1 VTEPAAAPSEATTT
15 DAATLI
21 GRLVA
26 SGRTIACA
34 ESLTGGL
41 LAATLVDV
49 PGASNA
55 FLGGIVAYATELKR
69 ALVDVDAHLLEQRGA
84 VDPDVAEQL
93 ADHVRT
99 LCAVGGRPADL
110 GIGTTG
116 VAGPDPQDGHPPG
129 TVFIGI
135 ASARGIR
142 SVRLQLEGDRA
153 AVRRATVA
161 HAIDE
166 AMRELDALGPPAAEP
181 PA

>member
-1 VTEPAAAPSEATTT
+1 MTGPADSPPGAVATDATT
-15 DAATLI
+15 LI
-21 GRLVA
+21 DRLVA

-69 ALVDVDAHLLEQRGA
+69 ALVDVDGRLLEQRGP
-84 VDPDVAEQL
+84 VDPEVAEQL

-99 LCAVGGRPADL
+99 LCAVRGRPADL

-116 VAGPDPQDGHPPG
+116 VAGPDAQDGHPPG
-129 TVFIGI
+129 TVFVGV

-142 SVRLQLEGDRA
+142 SVALRLDGDRP

-161 HAIDE
+161 RAIAE
-166 AMRELDALGPPAAEP
+166 ALAELDALGTRSAE
-181 PA
+181 

>member
-1 VTEPAAAPSEATTT
+1 MTGPATSDPETTATEAEA
-15 DAATLI
+15 LI
-21 GRLVA
+21 ERLTA
-26 SGRTIACA
+26 SGRTVACA

-69 ALVDVDAHLLEQRGA
+69 ALVDVDAHLLEQRGP
-84 VDPDVAEQL
+84 VDPEVAEQL
-93 ADHVRT
+93 ADHVRA

-142 SVRLQLEGDRA
+142 SVALRLAGDRQE
-153 AVRRATVA
+153 VRRATVA
-161 HAIDE
+161 RAIAE
-166 AMRELDALGPPAAEP
+166 GLAELDAPAPGTAE
-181 PA
+181 

>member
-1 VTEPAAAPSEATTT
+1 MTGPAASPSEATAT

-69 ALVDVDAHLLEQRGA
+69 ALVDVDVHLLEQRGA
-84 VDPDVAEQL
+84 VDPEVAEQL

-99 LCAVGGRPADL
+99 LCAVGGRPADI

-116 VAGPDPQDGHPPG
+116 VAGPDPQDGRPPG

-135 ASARGIR
+135 ASPRGIR
-142 SVRLQLEGDRA
+142 SVPLRLEGDRA
-153 AVRRATVA
+153 SVRRATVA
-161 HAIDE
+161 HAIAE
-166 AMRELDALGPPAAEP
+166 AISELDGIGGRSAE
-181 PA
+181 

>member
-1 VTEPAAAPSEATTT
+1 MNGEVGSQPDPVTT
-15 DAATLI
+15 DATALI
-21 GRLVA
+21 ERLVA

-69 ALVDVDAHLLEQRGA
+69 ALVDVDAHLLERRGP
-84 VDPDVAEQL
+84 VDPQVAEQL
-93 ADHVRT
+93 AEHVRA
-99 LCAVGGRPADL
+99 LCAVRGRPADL

-116 VAGPDPQDGHPPG
+116 VAGPDSQDGHPPG

-135 ASARGIR
+135 ASARGTR
-142 SVRLQLEGDRA
+142 SVPLRLAGDRA
-153 AVRRATVA
+153 AVRRATVDR
-161 HAIDE
+161 AIAE
-166 AMRELDALGPPAAEP
+166 AAAELDEIGARSAE
-181 PA
+181 

>member
-1 VTEPAAAPSEATTT
+1 MTGQASSPTEATAT

-21 GRLVA
+21 RRLVA

-84 VDPDVAEQL
+84 VDPEVAEQL

-99 LCAVGGRPADL
+99 LCAVGGHPADL

-142 SVRLQLEGDRA
+142 SVPLRLAGDRP

-161 HAIDE
+161 RALAEAI
-166 AMRELDALGPPAAEP
+166 AELDAIGGRTAE
-181 PA
+181 

>member
-1 VTEPAAAPSEATTT
+1 MSDRAATT
-15 DAATLI
+15 DAAALI
-21 GRLVA
+21 ERLVA

-41 LAATLVDV
+41 LSATLVDV

-69 ALVDVDAHLLEQRGA
+69 ALVDVDAHLLDVRGP
-84 VDPDVAEQL
+84 VDPEVAEQL
-93 ADHVRT
+93 ADRVRT

-116 VAGPDPQDGHPPG
+116 VAGPDPQGGHPPG
-129 TVFIGI
+129 TVFVGI
-135 ASARGIR
+135 ASPRGIR
-142 SVRLQLEGDRA
+142 SVALRLPGDRA

-161 HAIDE
+161 RAVAE
-166 AMRELDALGPPAAEP
+166 AVAELDAMGVRAAE
-181 PA
+181 

>member
-1 VTEPAAAPSEATTT
+1 MSGSETTAT

-21 GRLVA
+21 DRLTA

-69 ALVDVDAHLLEQRGA
+69 ALVDVDAHLLERRGP
-84 VDPDVAEQL
+84 VDAEVAEQL
-93 ADHVRT
+93 ADHVRA

-129 TVFIGI
+129 TVFVGI

-142 SVRLQLEGDRA
+142 SVALRLAGDRPS
-153 AVRRATVA
+153 VRRATVA
-161 HAIDE
+161 RAIAE
-166 AMRELDALGPPAAEP
+166 AIAELDALGRRTAE
-181 PA
+181 

>member
-1 VTEPAAAPSEATTT
+1 VTEPASSPSGAT
-15 DAATLI
+15 DAATLVR
-21 GRLVA
+21 RLVS

-69 ALVDVDAHLLEQRGA
+69 ALVDVDARLLEQRGP
-84 VDPDVAEQL
+84 VDPAVAEQL
-93 ADHVRT
+93 ADHVRN
-99 LCAVGGRPADL
+99 LCAVDGRAADL

-129 TVFIGI
+129 TVFIGV
-135 ASARGIR
+135 ASARGVR
-142 SVRLQLEGDRA
+142 SVALRLPGDRSS
-153 AVRRATVA
+153 VRRATVA
-161 HAIDE
+161 RAIAE
-166 AMRELDALGPPAAEP
+166 AMSELDAIGRRTAE
-181 PA
+181 

>member
-1 VTEPAAAPSEATTT
+1 VTHPVTSGAETTAT
-15 DAATLI
+15 DAAALI
-21 GRLVA
+21 ERLRA

-49 PGASNA
+49 PGASDA

-69 ALVDVDAHLLEQRGA
+69 ALVDVDAHLLEQRGP
-84 VDPDVAEQL
+84 VDPEVAEQL
-93 ADHVRT
+93 ADHVRA

-116 VAGPDPQDGHPPG
+116 VAGPDPQDGQPPG
-129 TVFIGI
+129 TVFVGI

-142 SVRLQLEGDRA
+142 SVALRLAGDRPS
-153 AVRRATVA
+153 VRRATVA
-161 HAIDE
+161 RAIAE
-166 AMRELDALGPPAAEP
+166 AMAELDALGRGSTE
-181 PA
+181 

>member
-1 VTEPAAAPSEATTT
+1 MTDPVTSGPGAMAS

-21 GRLVA
+21 SRLIA

-41 LAATLVDV
+41 LSATLVDV

-69 ALVDVDAHLLEQRGA
+69 ALVDVDAHLLEQRGP
-84 VDPDVAEQL
+84 VDPQVAEQL

-110 GIGTTG
+110 GVGTTG
-116 VAGPDPQDGHPPG
+116 VAGPDTHDGHEPG
-129 TVFIGI
+129 TVYVGI

-142 SVRLQLEGDRA
+142 SVPLHLAGDRS

-161 HAIDE
+161 RAIAE
-166 AMRELDALGPPAAEP
+166 ALAELDAVDGRAAE
-181 PA
+181 

>member
-1 VTEPAAAPSEATTT
+1 VTEPAASPSGATT

-21 GRLVA
+21 SRLVA

-84 VDPDVAEQL
+84 VDPEVAEQL

-116 VAGPDPQDGHPPG
+116 VAGPDPQDDRGSVVGAARDGGACDRRGDLRTRRDRRPNR
-129 TVFIGI
+129 GI
-135 ASARGIR
+135 AHVNTLLQVAGSQEKS
-142 SVRLQLEGDRA
+142 SVRR
-153 AVRRATVA
+153 
-161 HAIDE
+161 
-166 AMRELDALGPPAAEP
+166 
-181 PA
+181 